1 MKFGFLQWL
10 NLYTYCVNNNVMR
23 KDPNVK
29 DWIVDK
35 VWNQFVVVTIC
46 NKVLLPAWNW
56 LKGNWKTLLDEISAV
71 IGIDGGISELIVAF
85 CVISIHEVGQ

>member
-1 MKFGFLQWL
+1 
-10 NLYTYCVNNNVMR
+10 MR

-35 VWNQFVVVTIC
+35 VWNQFIVGTIW
-46 NKVLLPAWNW
+46 NKGLLPAWNW

-71 IGIDGGISELIVAF
+71 IGIVEGISELIVAF